1 MVVSIYGRIYRGDM
15 AAKSVFNLKPGVTLG
30 RNYFVVGFLGG
41 GWEGE
46 VYKVA
51 ERRTGIH
58 RAAKLFFAGHRLQD
72 RQMQRYARKLY
83 RLRDCPIIT
92 QYHHRDI
99 ARVGRESVEILISDY
114 AEGEV
119 LSQFLDCQPGKKLT
133 PFEALHLLHAVV
145 AGVEQIHCLGEYH
158 GDIHT
163 DNIMVNRTG
172 LGFDVHLL
180 DFFDLGRPSK
190 EKMQVD
196 VIELISVFYELLGGP
211 KQYGST
217 PGNIKKII
225 MGRKHSLI
233 RQKFK
238 TAGQLRIAL
247 ENMRW

>member
-1 MVVSIYGRIYRGDM
+1 M
-15 AAKSVFNLKPGVTLG
+15 AAKSVFNLKPGSTLG
-30 RNYFVVGFLGG
+30 RNYFVVEFLGG

-51 ERRTGIH
+51 ERRTGIQ
-58 RAAKLFFAGHRLQD
+58 RAAKVFYAGHRLQE
-72 RQMQRYARKLY
+72 RQMQRYASKLY
-83 RLRDCPIIT
+83 RLRTCPIIT

-99 ARVGRESVEILISDY
+99 ARVGRESVEILISDF

-119 LSQFLDCQPGKKLT
+119 LSQFLERQPGKRLT

-145 AGVEQIHCLGEYH
+145 SGVEQIHCLGEYH

-163 DNIMVNRTG
+163 DNIMVARTG
-172 LGFDVHLL
+172 LGFNVHLL

-190 EKMQVD
+190 EKMQFD
-196 VIELISVFYELLGGP
+196 VIELISVFFELLGGAG
-211 KQYGST
+211 QYGGT
-217 PGNIKKII
+217 PENIRKII

-233 RQKFK
+233 RQKYK

-247 ENMRW
+247 ENITW